1 MFDARVGSVMQR
13 KSLLVAAPDI
23 SVTEAARRMEKKRVG
38 ALLVMRGDTIAGIFT
53 ERDIAFRV
61 VARGR
66 DPEATTVADVMTP
79 SPHTIE
85 ADEPFGAALIVMH
98 DYGFRHL
105 PVVEKGKLVGIV
117 SARSAMD
124 PDLEEFAS
132 EAQRRQHLRDEHA
145 RRQAAAK
152 V

>member
-1 MFDARVGSVMQR
+1 MQR

-23 SVTEAARRMEKKRVG
+23 SVAEAARRMAKKRVG
-38 ALLVMRGDTIAGIFT
+38 ALIVVRDDAIAGIFT

-61 VARGR
+61 VARSL
-66 DPEATTVADVMTP
+66 DPETTKVGDVMTP

-98 DYGFRHL
+98 DHGFRHL
-105 PVVEKGKLVGIV
+105 PVVEGGKLVGIV

-124 PDLEEFAS
+124 PELEEFAS
-132 EAQRRQHLRDEHA
+132 EAQRRQHLREEHA
-145 RRQAAAK
+145 RRQAASK